1 MIEALSTRTADIFV
15 DCLSDS
21 GPEAIAKKAVRAFR
35 ANPCDELAKTAL
47 SYVNGLPGNKV
58 TELKQAAGL

>member
-1 MIEALSTRTADIFV
+1 MIEALSTRTADILI
-15 DCLSDS
+15 DSLCDS

-35 ANPCDELAKTAL
+35 ADPCSELAKPAL
-47 SYVNGLPGNKV
+47 AAVNALPENKR